1 MLAEA
6 TPLALSRLL
15 NLYPVSSLKDKWPQH
30 RKKDEILAWVVENAD
45 RKEIREFLNE
55 YLSCCKQ
62 HVHLFSHKNDVRNLP
77 RFRIPEAEKVAE
89 PKVGVAQSLFYVAE
103 VEFHVV
109 FTNPLGEDRIK
120 FLWPMRLEFSR
131 EHLVV
136 RFVMME
142 KNVRT
147 YFPNALSSRTVGR
160 SLSET
165 AILGHLKEVLTELVP
180 LDINKGIKHL
190 WNADRIDSIKMKY
203 RKSKSMATES
213 MDAGAGIKKTYPEQ
227 YKELIK
233 RPLHDGTFKV
243 AENAETSIDG
253 FLSNPTFGYLGF
265 SSYSEH
271 QGDTEAFV
279 SEIIANN

>member
-15 NLYPVSSLKDKWPQH
+15 NLYPVSSLKSKWPQQ
-30 RKKDEILAWVVENAD
+30 RKKGELLAWVVEHAD
-45 RKEIREFLNE
+45 RKEIREFLSE

-62 HVHLFSHKNDVRNLP
+62 HVYLFSHENDVQNLP
-77 RFRIPEAEKVAE
+77 RFRIPDAEKVSE
-89 PKVGVAQSLFYVAE
+89 SQVNDAQVLLYIAE

-120 FLWPMRLEFSR
+120 FLWPIRLEFTR

-147 YFPNALSSRTVGR
+147 YFPNAVSSRTVGR
-160 SLSET
+160 SLSEP
-165 AILGHLKEVLTELVP
+165 AILRHLKDVLIELKP
-180 LDINKGIKHL
+180 LDINKGIKHF
-190 WNADRIDSIKMKY
+190 WDIDRIDSTKMKY
-203 RKSKSMATES
+203 RKSKSMTTET
-213 MDAGAGIKKTYPEQ
+213 MDAGSGIKKTYPAD

-233 RPLHDGTFKV
+233 KPLHDGTFKM
-243 AENAETSIDG
+243 AENVESSIDG

-271 QGDTEAFV
+271 QGDTETFV
-279 SEIIANN
+279 TEIIRNN